1 MIKENIYEIKSI
13 YRDDLRVTGYKF
25 GSGDKAAC
33 IIGAMRGNEIQQ
45 LYSCSQ
51 LIREL
56 EVLEKNGSI
65 AKNKEILVIPS
76 INHYSMNIGKHFWS
90 VDNSDINR
98 TYPGNAE
105 GETTQ
110 RIAAGI
116 FEKIQGYNY
125 GIQFASFYMR
135 GDFAP
140 HIRMMATGHQNI
152 GLANL
157 FGLPFV
163 VLRTPKPYDTTTLNY
178 NWQFSGTNAFSIYT
192 NQTTEID
199 EQSAKQ
205 ASRSIIRFLTRM
217 GIIRYNIHGG
227 YISSTIK
234 EDELKSIKSK
244 KSGFYHRFKN
254 PGDEVCVGELIA
266 EITHPY
272 EGHVVEQ
279 VFSSMEGLIFF
290 AHRDPLVMSDTVL
303 FKIAKKLHE

>member
-244 KSGFYHRFKN
+244 KSGFYRRFKN

-272 EGHVVEQ
+272 EGYE
-279 VFSSMEGLIFF
+279 
-290 AHRDPLVMSDTVL
+290 
-303 FKIAKKLHE
+303 

>member
-205 ASRSIIRFLTRM
+205 ASRSIIRFFDSYGDYPLQYPWR
-217 GIIRYNIHGG
+217 IYFKYN
-227 YISSTIK
+227 
-234 EDELKSIKSK
+234 
-244 KSGFYHRFKN
+244 
-254 PGDEVCVGELIA
+254 
-266 EITHPY
+266 
-272 EGHVVEQ
+272 
-279 VFSSMEGLIFF
+279 
-290 AHRDPLVMSDTVL
+290 
-303 FKIAKKLHE
+303 